1 MAEDQPQL
9 YFRVRENGAAVFCLD
24 STNRNQSLDLQ
35 QIAVVNINRGDFKPH
50 GDHVLSAAETEVI
63 SAWVTRRRVMR
74 AAREWDDVQR
84 GIDQISQIAHWA
96 QARAS
101 DAQLAEITDDL
112 IFAMHDLRNVL
123 LRKKADRIARR
134 ADDD

>member
-123 LRKKADRIARR
+123 LRKRADRIARR
-134 ADDD
+134 AEDD